1 MALLRPLALARGF
14 LLPFSFGPAS
24 ALRLRGAL
32 VPVAGGERPAM
43 VVVGQAREMAD
54 ETIDAAALGL
64 PLAFGAA
71 RGGGGGGKK
80 SRSGR
85 GGGNR
90 GGKRQT
96 LPNQAPQAP
105 VAQDRS
111 SGSNSTA
118 LGGRGNQDT
127 KSDGEPQAKVSSN

>member
-1 MALLRPLALARGF
+1 MLRPLALARGF

-43 VVVGQAREMAD
+43 VVVGQATEMAD

-71 RGGGGGGKK
+71 RGGGGKK
-80 SRSGR
+80 NRSSR

-96 LPNQAPQAP
+96 LPNQPPQAS

-118 LGGRGNQDT
+118 LGERGNQDT
-127 KSDGEPQAKVSSN
+127 KSDGEPQAKVSAN